1 MKEWKPE
8 KNTTSPWDVDVWENN
23 IGQPVLNTYN
33 KPSDTEILEF
43 LLSNFQMHSPKMNG
57 EHDWVFMNSGFPM
70 SKAKGRSARDAVI
83 AAMRAK

>member
-57 EHDWVFMNSGFPM
+57 QHSWTFKNYDMKNLVGP
-70 SKAKGRSARDAVI
+70 SARDAVI
-83 AAMRAK
+83 ACMEARK